1 MTDDRRTY
9 IVMAEGE
16 AQAAAGN
23 ITNTYVTVA
32 CTPCPHREQRLLAQ
46 SRTLCSACEGQQFI
60 EFIASIFALA
70 VVLWAVFLFP
80 ALQLLFDWCGFDGAE
95 AHRIALQFAAL
106 FSALASIAVHQG
118 YHIDALRA
126 FTGLLKRIRSMT

>member
-1 MTDDRRTY
+1 MSDFIR
-9 IVMAEGE
+9 ISACAAEGE

-32 CTPCPHREQRLLAQ
+32 CTPCPHCEQRLLSE
-46 SRTLCSACEGQQFI
+46 SRTICRACEGQQFI

-80 ALQLLFDWCGFDGAE
+80 ALQVLFGWCSLDGAE
-95 AHRIALQFAAL
+95 ADRIARQFAAL
-106 FSALASIAVHQG
+106 FSALASIAIHHG
-118 YHIDALRA
+118 YHVDAQRA
-126 FTGLLKRIRSMT
+126 FAQLLKRIRRLA